1 MGILDK
7 AKDKLQVGKGEAKE
21 ESGKAINDPV
31 LEAEGK
37 GDKVSGNLKQ
47 AAEKIKD
54 AFRR

>member
-1 MGILDK
+1 VGIFDK
-7 AKDKLQVGKGEAKE
+7 AKDKWQVGKGHAKE
-21 ESGKAINDPV
+21 QSGKAVNDPV

-54 AFRR
+54 AFRG